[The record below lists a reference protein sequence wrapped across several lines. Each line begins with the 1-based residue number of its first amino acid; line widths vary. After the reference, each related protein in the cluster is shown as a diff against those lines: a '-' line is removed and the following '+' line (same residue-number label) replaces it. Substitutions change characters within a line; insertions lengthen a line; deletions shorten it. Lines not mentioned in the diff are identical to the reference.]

1 MTVMPR
7 KPVVLQIIP
16 ALGAGGAEQG
26 CVDIAAE
33 LVRAGAIA
41 HVVSSGGPRVH
52 DLTRVGAIHHQW
64 PVHKKSV
71 MNTLAQAQRL
81 RRFCQENDVDIVH
94 ARSRIPA
101 WIAYKATKGINTRF
115 MTTMH
120 APYPAQ
126 NKLKKWYNGVMAKGE
141 RVIAIS
147 DYVAHYAQTLYDLP
161 ERRMRVIHRGIDFN
175 RFNPGSVTAERM
187 MRLTRDWRIP
197 DGAPVLFCPARLTRW
212 KGQIEFLHAF
222 KALNRPDVMGIIA
235 GDAQGREAY
244 RRELETTVQQL
255 GLEGQIRIVPECKD
269 MPAAYAL
276 STVVV
281 CPSIEPEGFGRV
293 PVESQAMGR
302 PIVATDHGGARET
315 VQHGKT
321 GWLVVPGDIQSM
333 TEGLAAALA
342 ARTGESETFAMEAR
356 NWVQSRFSLEKMCA
370 DTLNVYIELLKRDD

>member
-1 MTVMPR
+1 MAR

-26 CVDIAAE
+26 CIDVAAE

-41 HVVSSGGPRVH
+41 HVISSGGPRVH
-52 DLTRVGAIHHQW
+52 DLARVGATHHTW
-64 PVHKKSV
+64 PVQKKSLLNV
-71 MNTLAQAQRL
+71 LSQAARL
-81 RRFCQENDVDIVH
+81 RKFIQDNDVDIVH

-101 WIAYKATKGINTRF
+101 WIAYKAVKGTRARF

-126 NKLKKWYNGVMAKGE
+126 NKLKKWYNSVMAKGD

-161 ERRMRVIHRGIDFN
+161 DSRLRVIHRGIDFGK
-175 RFNPGSVTAERM
+175 FNPGSVTAERM
-187 MRLTRDWRIP
+187 MRLARDWRLP
-197 DGAPVLFCPARLTRW
+197 DGVPVIFCPARLTRW

-222 KALNRPDVMGIIA
+222 KALGRADIMGVIA

-244 RRELETTVQQL
+244 RKELETTVQEL

-315 VQHGKT
+315 VQNGKT
-321 GWLVVPGDIQSM
+321 GWLVTPGDVPSL
-333 TEGLAAALA
+333 TDGLRAALE
-342 ARTGESETFAMEAR
+342 TGIAHSETFAMEAR
-356 NWVQSRFSLEKMCA
+356 AWVQSKFSVEKMCA
-370 DTLNVYIELLKRDD
+370 DTLNVYIELLKR